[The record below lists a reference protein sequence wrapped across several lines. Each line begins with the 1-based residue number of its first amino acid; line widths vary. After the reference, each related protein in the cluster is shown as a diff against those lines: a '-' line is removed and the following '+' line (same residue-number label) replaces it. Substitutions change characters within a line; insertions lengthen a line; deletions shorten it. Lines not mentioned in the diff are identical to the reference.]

1 MKLDKKT
8 MRNIQW
14 LIVFTVMVIVIC
26 FKIDSVM
33 AGVQYVIALLSPFL
47 LGAAMA
53 FVINVLMRFLEEKV
67 FGSRYLRDKR
77 MIMKIRRPSS
87 LILAILCILGLMC
100 IICFVVIPQ
109 LGVAVAKLSND
120 IQTFVPELQGWL
132 TDILKRYPKIKEVL
146 EPYLTANPDWNS
158 IMDTITNFL
167 KNGGSNFLGNTVS
180 AATQVAGTIVSYV
193 SSFVISFIFACYILI
208 QKETLGRQ
216 CEKAMT
222 AFLPERAVS
231 RILEIASLC
240 QRIFSKFIAGQC
252 LEACVLGLM
261 FFIVLSIGRFPY
273 ALLISVMIAFLALIP
288 IFGAFIGCILG
299 AFLVFTESP
308 VRALA
313 FICVFLV
320 VQQLEGNLI
329 YPRVVGGSIGL
340 PPIWVLAAVS
350 LGGSL
355 FGILGMLVFIPLT
368 SVIYALFKKEV
379 NQRLERKAVKQK

>member
-1 MKLDKKT
+1 MNLDKKT

-47 LGAAMA
+47 VGAAMA
-53 FVINVLMRFLEEKV
+53 FVINVLMRFLEKKIFENK
-67 FGSRYLRDKR
+67 YLKDKR
-77 MIMKIRRPSS
+77 MITRIKRPVS
-87 LILAILCILGLMC
+87 LILAILCILGLVC

-109 LGVAVAKLSND
+109 LGAAVTKLSND
-120 IQTFVPELQGWL
+120 IQTFVPEVQRWM
-132 TDILKRYPKIKEVL
+132 TDILKQYPQMVEVL
-146 EPYLTANPDWNS
+146 EPYLTAEPDWNS

-167 KNGGSNFLGNTVS
+167 KNGGTNFLGNTVS

-193 SSFVISFIFACYILI
+193 SSFAISFIFACYILI

-216 CEKAMT
+216 CKTAMI
-222 AFLPERAVS
+222 AFLPERVVS
-231 RILEIASLC
+231 RLLEVGSLC

-288 IFGAFIGCILG
+288 IFGAFIGCVLG

-379 NQRLERKAVKQK
+379 NQRLASQDA